1 MAEEDEVEKQVEKQE
16 DKHEGKHE
24 DAVETAEKETAA
36 VEQELEAQLEED
48 GAGGDDAGEKEPEA
62 VTANTTSRR
71 GRALA
76 ADDKETDAP
85 SSSTVEAASAAS
97 EMPADCDGSTEDE
110 EDAAAFE
117 SWTAAKLKAECRRRK
132 LAVWGSKAKLC
143 ARLRA
148 APEPA
153 AEPAAAA
160 DTNSG
165 PKPLA
170 ITAAAAAAATAAA
183 AAAVVVVGND
193 EFDEFED
200 GSVYFSLAD
209 LPPGVA
215 GQPAPGTDEIP
226 IPAKRS
232 RMPVQT
238 FQAGPASGK
247 LLGGTS
253 LSRWSHCVP

>member
-1 MAEEDEVEKQVEKQE
+1 MAALVAEEDEVEKQVEKQE

-143 ARLRA
+143 ARLHA
-148 APEPA
+148 APEPAAVVEGATEQRQEPA
-153 AEPAAAA
+153 AEPAAAEA
-160 DTNSG
+160 PCTWMR
-165 PKPLA
+165 LL
-170 ITAAAAAAATAAA
+170 
-183 AAAVVVVGND
+183 ND
-193 EFDEFED
+193 EPAGE
-200 GSVYFSLAD
+200 GSGAPAYELKVRPLSRV
-209 LPPGVA
+209 VA
-215 GQPAPGTDEIP
+215 LRSVAIP
-226 IPAKRS
+226 IA
-232 RMPVQT
+232 T
-238 FQAGPASGK
+238 
-247 LLGGTS
+247 
-253 LSRWSHCVP
+253 C